1 MNVDLVKFGQ
11 MLKRFRQDQ
20 GLSLDATVTATGGQ
34 VSRKTLLRYE
44 SGQTHPKY
52 EILSFLSPVYRV
64 DLCEYFSN
72 FRSNE
77 PDAALT
83 LDVLLR
89 HNLSPENCDQL
100 KNLLAELL
108 RSKTLPDFSRIYYE
122 RLWLFVDGV
131 SLKHRQEY
139 KMAIL
144 SLTKALRLQFPAFT
158 LKNYANFFYFSLDYR
173 ILENLLH
180 SLYKKSPTFS
190 PKILPIYAY
199 LYQTCPKEYTV
210 FPHICAHFAFIQIGN
225 DNAASALLVLNS
237 GIEAAQHSLSPA
249 YLPHLYYFRGVAEY
263 HLNSDAYRLSFVTAY
278 TLALALGDIKFQ
290 AWLQTACLEAFD
302 FNLEK
307 IFKEKALGF

>member
-20 GLSLDATVTATGGQ
+20 GLSLDAAAAATGGQ

-44 SGQTHPKY
+44 SGQTNPKY
-52 EILSFLSPVYRV
+52 EILSFLSLVYRV

-77 PDAALT
+77 PDAAST

-100 KNLLAELL
+100 KDLLTELL
-108 RSKTLPDFSRIYYE
+108 RSKALPDFSRIYYE
-122 RLWLFVDGV
+122 RLWLFVEGV

-139 KMAIL
+139 KMAIQ
-144 SLTKALRLQFPAFT
+144 SLTKALRLRFPDFT

-180 SLYKKSPTFS
+180 SLYKKSPTFL

-199 LYQTCPKEYTV
+199 LYQTCPQEYTIY
-210 FPHICAHFAFIQIGN
+210 PHICAHYAFIQIDN
-225 DNAASALLVLNS
+225 DHAASALPVLNA
-237 GIEAAQHSLSPA
+237 GIEAARHNLNHA
-249 YLPHLYYFRGVAEY
+249 YLAHLYYFRGVAEY
-263 HLNSDAYRLSFVTAY
+263 HLNSDAYRLSFMTAY
-278 TLALALGDIKFQ
+278 ILSQAFGDTKFQ
-290 AWLQTACLEAFD
+290 AWLQTACREAFD
-302 FNLEK
+302 FDLMQ
-307 IFKEKALGF
+307 IRI